1 MGKTLPM
8 LYASMLMDKGPGL
21 LIPPTTTIGNINI
34 IFIPCILCIYV
45 LVTFESS
52 IKHSFL
58 FLLLC
63 RRMNNIKKKFND

>member
-45 LVTFESS
+45 CIGHIRIFNQAQL
-52 IKHSFL
+52 SFFAL
-58 FLLLC
+58 
-63 RRMNNIKKKFND
+63 MKKNEQY